1 MNVGVIGTGHVG
13 LVTCV
18 SLASFGHR
26 VIGTDQDAEKIATL
40 RDERVPFHE
49 PGLDEL
55 LHDGVSAGRLSFTTD
70 PAEAIED
77 AEAVFISVGTPPR
90 ASGEANLAAV
100 ERAARTVAR
109 HADGN
114 CVVIE
119 KSTVPTGTAQ
129 RLSLALKRERGQGAR
144 DLEVVSNP
152 EFLREGNAMKD
163 SLHPDRILVGA
174 ESEWGFEA
182 MRRLYAPLLD
192 RGTLLIETDIATAE
206 LAKHACNAFLALKVS
221 FANALARLCERAGA
235 DVVSVVD
242 VMGADSRIGRDYLD
256 AGLGYGGSCF
266 TKDLRA
272 FDRLSSGLG
281 YDFALLREIGKLN
294 REAVLAAF
302 EKVKE
307 ALWNLEDKRVS
318 LLGLAFK
325 PGTDD
330 VRFSPGLEL
339 ASMLLEE
346 GAEVAGYD
354 PEAAANSKAE
364 VPELLVS
371 SSPYDAVSGA
381 HCAVICTEWD
391 EVRGLDWA
399 AVRELM
405 SYPVVV
411 DGRNIVDPDLM
422 AELGFTYLPMG
433 RPAVL

>member
-40 RDERVPFHE
+40 RAERVPFHE
-49 PGLDEL
+49 PGLDAL

-70 PAEAIED
+70 PEEAIED

-109 HADGN
+109 HAGGD

-129 RLSLALKRERGQGAR
+129 RLSLTLRRERRHGAR
-144 DLEVVSNP
+144 DLEIVSNP
-152 EFLREGNAMKD
+152 EFLREGSALQD
-163 SLHPDRILVGA
+163 SLQPDRILVGA
-174 ESEWGFEA
+174 ESEWGFNA
-182 MRRLYAPLLD
+182 MRRLYAPLVD
-192 RGTLLIETDIATAE
+192 QGTLLIETDIATAE

-221 FANALARLCERAGA
+221 FANALARICERAGA

-242 VMGADSRIGRDYLD
+242 VMGADTRIGRAYLD

-281 YDFALLREIGKLN
+281 YDFALLREIAKLN
-294 REAVLAAF
+294 RQAVLAAF

-307 ALWNLEDKRVS
+307 ALWNLEGKRVA

-346 GAEVAGYD
+346 GTEVAGYD

-364 VPELLVS
+364 VPELLIS

-391 EVRGLDWA
+391 EIRSLDWA
-399 AVRELM
+399 TVSELM
-405 SYPVVV
+405 TYPIVV
-411 DGRNIVDPDLM
+411 DGRNIADPDLM
-422 AELGFTYLPMG
+422 AELGFSYLPMG